1 MATYP
6 PFHQSQLYL
15 RNNGHPL
22 TTVTYIRLQDG
33 GCQEVRLY
41 ILFLL
46 NLLKFDNL
54 FFFILVEGGI
64 FPFRISQNTP
74 FLLAKILYNCCFLL
88 LLAITFQK
96 NLTTMLVQTFG
107 GQASCGTA
115 LRKRKINDTT
125 SKSVFYVI
133 TC

>member
-6 PFHQSQLYL
+6 PFHQSQPYL
-15 RNNGHPL
+15 SNNGHPL

-33 GCQEVRLY
+33 RCQEVRLY

-46 NLLKFDNL
+46 NLLKFDNY
-54 FFFILVEGGI
+54 FVSFNTGRSWH

-74 FLLAKILYNCCFLL
+74 FLLAKILYNYCFLL

-96 NLTTMLVQTFG
+96 KLKTMLVQIFG
-107 GQASCGTA
+107 GQASCGMGTA
-115 LRKRKINDTT
+115 KAANKRYNQQ
-125 SKSVFYVI
+125 VFYVLA
-133 TC
+133 

>member
-22 TTVTYIRLQDG
+22 TRVTYIRLQDG
-33 GCQEVRLY
+33 RCQEVRLY

-46 NLLKFDNL
+46 NLSKFDNL
-54 FFFILVEGGI
+54 FFYIYILVDDGI

-74 FLLAKILYNCCFLL
+74 FLLAKILYNYCFPL
-88 LLAITFQK
+88 LLAITFPK
-96 NLTTMLVQTFG
+96 NLKIMLVQTFG
-107 GQASCGTA
+107 GQESCGTGTA
-115 LRKRKINDTT
+115 KAENKRYN
-125 SKSVFYVI
+125 
-133 TC
+133 